1 MSDRRSAVFL
11 EEMGVGPQ
19 WRLRNRAVS
28 ADAAAATAAGDVES
42 AYAPPS
48 APVTPVQGAAPHATP
63 VAQQSAPDAPPAAR
77 MQRGPLGADDATAN
91 APAAA
96 QHSSA
101 APHASASARPAP
113 TAGQNPAGDEHLN
126 GAPQTAGQQPS
137 AEPQRASGNVQ
148 SPAAAAAAAARGASA
163 APIAPARVPGTP
175 SIASTGE
182 DMSWFDDAPTPEYKP
197 QRKKVAAPEEPS
209 AAQPQRPAP
218 AAPAAPPSRAAQFG
232 QAAPAARPPAQPRA
246 GGMPQRA
253 ANMQP
258 PSAMGYDV
266 PAYDDIPLDEPP
278 SWFDDDQ
285 PAAPAKAPASA
296 RSGEPA
302 SRGAEAASGHTAS
315 PGQPSDEQIAQ
326 MDWPALQAAVASCT
340 RCGRCETRRQA
351 IPGRGDEQATWI
363 ALDTAPGQAEDTEG
377 YQFAGDPGYLLDNML
392 KAVGQTTEKG
402 AYLTSLVKCHAPTAP
417 SAEELQACRP
427 YLQRELELTQAK
439 VIVAFGHTTGK
450 GLLGAAARGRIMLHG
465 SVPVVATYHP
475 ADLLKK
481 PEEKAKAWQDLC
493 LAKAAHAG
501 RR

>member
-1 MSDRRSAVFL
+1 
-11 EEMGVGPQ
+11 
-19 WRLRNRAVS
+19 
-28 ADAAAATAAGDVES
+28 
-42 AYAPPS
+42 
-48 APVTPVQGAAPHATP
+48 
-63 VAQQSAPDAPPAAR
+63 
-77 MQRGPLGADDATAN
+77 
-91 APAAA
+91 
-96 QHSSA
+96 
-101 APHASASARPAP
+101 
-113 TAGQNPAGDEHLN
+113 
-126 GAPQTAGQQPS
+126 
-137 AEPQRASGNVQ
+137 
-148 SPAAAAAAAARGASA
+148 
-163 APIAPARVPGTP
+163 
-175 SIASTGE
+175 
-182 DMSWFDDAPTPEYKP
+182 
-197 QRKKVAAPEEPS
+197 
-209 AAQPQRPAP
+209 
-218 AAPAAPPSRAAQFG
+218 
-232 QAAPAARPPAQPRA
+232 
-246 GGMPQRA
+246 
-253 ANMQP
+253 
-258 PSAMGYDV
+258 
-266 PAYDDIPLDEPP
+266 
-278 SWFDDDQ
+278 
-285 PAAPAKAPASA
+285 
-296 RSGEPA
+296 
-302 SRGAEAASGHTAS
+302 
-315 PGQPSDEQIAQ
+315 

>member
-1 MSDRRSAVFL
+1 
-11 EEMGVGPQ
+11 
-19 WRLRNRAVS
+19 
-28 ADAAAATAAGDVES
+28 
-42 AYAPPS
+42 
-48 APVTPVQGAAPHATP
+48 
-63 VAQQSAPDAPPAAR
+63 
-77 MQRGPLGADDATAN
+77 
-91 APAAA
+91 
-96 QHSSA
+96 
-101 APHASASARPAP
+101 
-113 TAGQNPAGDEHLN
+113 
-126 GAPQTAGQQPS
+126 
-137 AEPQRASGNVQ
+137 
-148 SPAAAAAAAARGASA
+148 
-163 APIAPARVPGTP
+163 
-175 SIASTGE
+175 
-182 DMSWFDDAPTPEYKP
+182 
-197 QRKKVAAPEEPS
+197 
-209 AAQPQRPAP
+209 
-218 AAPAAPPSRAAQFG
+218 
-232 QAAPAARPPAQPRA
+232 
-246 GGMPQRA
+246 
-253 ANMQP
+253 
-258 PSAMGYDV
+258 MGYDV
-266 PAYDDIPLDEPP
+266 PAYDDIPMDEPP

-351 IPGRGDEQATWI
+351 IRGRGDEQATWI

-427 YLQRELELTQAK
+427 YFQRELELTQAK